1 MGDSMGSVQEEAD
14 LPGVNASP
22 WSRCERAA
30 WSAVLVGLILRLWEY
45 LRFRALYMDERA
57 LLSNLVGVPVFDFH
71 HILKQDQLAPP
82 GFLVVERVMVRL
94 PVSVLAS
101 GRLFP
106 LACGMASM
114 LLIVP
119 LARRYVTRLAVPIA
133 AGVLALSDHLI
144 YYSAEIKPYACDLAA
159 AMAALLIA
167 APDDPA
173 RPSPRRLAGL
183 AAKVEGAEER
193 QLKLP
198 ENNPTVHVDTV
209 AVKLTGL
216 EAAHTMK
223 GSGKIGLTSEDL
235 FVRVQLVAENV
246 GKAPAK
252 LDLDGARVQD
262 AEGKPYGI
270 ARDVQALV
278 GTRQLSRTWE
288 AGERTDLVL
297 VFEVP
302 PSAVRG
308 TGLTL
313 VLPATSG
320 DVQLTLR

>member
-1 MGDSMGSVQEEAD
+1 MSPLNARGALLLAVASLVGGCTKEEAPPPQD
-14 LPGVNASP
+14 DRTLAKLRDEVDRVNRGGS
-22 WSRCERAA
+22 
-30 WSAVLVGLILRLWEY
+30 
-45 LRFRALYMDERA
+45 
-57 LLSNLVGVPVFDFH
+57 
-71 HILKQDQLAPP
+71 Q
-82 GFLVVERVMVRL
+82 
-94 PVSVLAS
+94 
-101 GRLFP
+101 
-106 LACGMASM
+106 
-114 LLIVP
+114 
-119 LARRYVTRLAVPIA
+119 A
-133 AGVLALSDHLI
+133 AGPGT
-144 YYSAEIKPYACDLAA
+144 AEAE
-159 AMAALLIA
+159 
-167 APDDPA
+167 DPNA
-173 RPSPRRLAGL
+173 RLAGL

-252 LDLDGARVQD
+252 LDLHGARVQD

-270 ARDVQALV
+270 ARDVQTLV
-278 GTRQLSRTWE
+278 GTRQLARTWE
-288 AGERTDLVL
+288 AGERTDVVL